1 MEGLNHSRWE
11 FNRSW
16 WRCLPN
22 VIHHFF
28 SRFLCFW
35 VWMADGEK
43 LFEKLNFSLKEDEEA
58 NPCQMECVF
67 LFIYFF
73 IFIGKLK

>member
-1 MEGLNHSRWE
+1 MALLTECDPP
-11 FNRSW
+11 F
-16 WRCLPN
+16 
-22 VIHHFF
+22 FF

-67 LFIYFF
+67 FYFLFFYFYR
-73 IFIGKLK
+73 